1 MPVLNGYRL
10 HIIQLCDPSIHI
22 ILQLGTT
29 VLVYNTLCAPVIATE
44 IQVEIMEGGT
54 CLQCS

>member
-1 MPVLNGYRL
+1 MLVLNGYRL

-22 ILQLGTT
+22 ILGTT
-29 VLVYNTLCAPVIATE
+29 VLVYNTLCAPVIATA